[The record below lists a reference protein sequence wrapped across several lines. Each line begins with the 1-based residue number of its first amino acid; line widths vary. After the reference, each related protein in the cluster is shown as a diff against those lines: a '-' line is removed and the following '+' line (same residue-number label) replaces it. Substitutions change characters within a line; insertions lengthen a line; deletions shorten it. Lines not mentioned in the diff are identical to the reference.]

1 MQSAANDSATA
12 TNIKEKRLSFIKST
26 SCCWRFGIWAVPK
39 RLGIPSPAVQ
49 LQPFVLREFY
59 YYILHISIETCRIDA
74 FQEHAGACPVNAK
87 AQGWYMSQQ
96 TQKQKQEQLSTVTK
110 SNKGKIRWHKAGSRK
125 LSVRNTSSRTW
136 VTVRMI
142 ERVQERAWTQ
152 LLDGAG

>member
-59 YYILHISIETCRIDA
+59 YYILHISIETCRI
-74 FQEHAGACPVNAK
+74 ACPVNAK

-110 SNKGKIRWHKAGSRK
+110 SNKGKIR
-125 LSVRNTSSRTW
+125 
-136 VTVRMI
+136 
-142 ERVQERAWTQ
+142 
-152 LLDGAG
+152 